1 MALTDRAVWTL
12 KVPGMYSDGHGLY
25 LRVDDAEHKRWV
37 QRIKV
42 KNGAQRNLGLG
53 AYPLFSLA
61 EAREQAIGN
70 QKMARLGL
78 DPLRE
83 KQALTRVQTIPTFA
97 AACSSYISLNRPS
110 WKSDRHADQWAASLA
125 KYAYPLL
132 GDKLVSEITRS
143 HVQALLEP
151 IWTAMPETA
160 RRVRQRIANVMRWCK
175 AREYC
180 DGDNPADRAGL
191 SLPDQ
196 RYTRGH
202 YRALPYEAVGAA
214 P

>member
-1 MALTDRAVWTL
+1 M
-12 KVPGMYSDGHGLY
+12 
-25 LRVDDAEHKRWV
+25 DDAGHKRWV
-37 QRIKV
+37 LLIKV

-53 AYPLFSLA
+53 AYPRFSLA

-70 QKMARLGL
+70 QKMARSGV

-143 HVQALLEP
+143 HVQALLVLQRRFKEGCP
-151 IWTAMPETA
+151 AMHEVRLDAWHGSAWPARCIPASPSATAATHP
-160 RRVRQRIANVMRWCK
+160 
-175 AREYC
+175 
-180 DGDNPADRAGL
+180 DRTV
-191 SLPDQ
+191 P
-196 RYTRGH
+196 
-202 YRALPYEAVGAA
+202 GAA
-214 P
+214 FPAPPGTPAVS